1 MAGRG
6 DTAQISTFE
15 SGPTPPH
22 SRPLVTVG
30 VLAAA
35 IAALYFLRDI
45 FIPIALAVLLSFM
58 LGPAVTRLRRWGVG
72 RVSATLLTVTIAG
85 LVIAGVTTVVAFQ
98 VIDLA
103 DNITQ
108 YQSNLISKIRVL
120 KNTSSEEGVVER
132 TSELIENLS
141 EELKDATAPAQ
152 TQPTG
157 VEERPQQPIPV
168 EVHPPKPSPLEIIGR
183 VVGPLLGPVATAG
196 VVIVFVIFIL
206 LYREDLR
213 DRIIRLVSSGD
224 LQRTTEAMSEAGE
237 RVSRYLLMQL
247 VVNATYGLPIGIGL
261 FFIGVPNPVLWGLLA
276 TLLRFIPYA
285 GPVIAAAF
293 PIALSFAVDTGW
305 TTPLLTVALFLGIEL
320 ISNNVVEPWL
330 YGTSTGISSIAIIV
344 AAVFW
349 TWLWGPI
356 GLLLS
361 TPLTVCLVVMGQ
373 YVPQLRFLD
382 VMLGNAPVLPPH
394 ARFYQRLLAQDPD
407 EAAEIAEQFIAERST
422 EALYDELILPALV
435 MAEQDRQRGSLAT
448 DRLIELVDATRGIID
463 DYADWEPSAKSRDE
477 AAAEEA
483 PSRAPAMRARGSR
496 EAVLCVGARSSLDEL
511 AAAMLAHLLNRRGY
525 MVARA
530 AAATLE
536 THDLPTV
543 SGAEVRFVA
552 ICSLHA
558 SATLQIRRIVRRLR
572 PRIAGARIL
581 ACILNGRLEETST
594 NDAAGT
600 TADSGARTLV
610 EATDQIER
618 LATAGPDA
626 AAGGPSPS
634 VTAGAEA
641 LGLDVQAQ
649 SLAQGLR
656 RDLLHPGEI
665 DDDHA
670 FLCHAYWQAPE
681 GGGDFVEARRRE
693 DGTLIGVVAAL
704 SSESVAAALATA
716 AMRKSLEERIVR
728 AASPSELLDGLESDL
743 GSLAGEGDAI
753 SALALFYTPSRR
765 ILQVASAGNP
775 EPILL
780 RGEAAETIP
789 VPAGP
794 PLLTARDA
802 APDLPER
809 RSVELVLEAGD
820 RLLFY
825 TEGAIEIAHPERGFL
840 EPSGLAA
847 LAREHR
853 GFAGMSF
860 LEHVVAGIRAFG
872 EAEPED
878 DIVLLSLEVR
888 DRVAP
893 VRLPNAA
900 D

>member
-1 MAGRG
+1 MAVRG
-6 DTAQISTFE
+6 ETAQISTFE
-15 SGPTPPH
+15 SGQTPPNE
-22 SRPLVTVG
+22 SRPLVTVA

-35 IAALYFLRDI
+35 IGALYFLRDI

-72 RVSATLLTVTIAG
+72 RVSATLLAVTVAG
-85 LVIAGVTTVVAFQ
+85 LVIAGITTVVAFQ
-98 VIDLA
+98 IVDLA

-108 YQSNLISKIRVL
+108 YQSNLISKIRLL
-120 KNTSSEEGVVER
+120 KDTSGEEGVVKR

-141 EELKDATAPAQ
+141 EELEDATEPA
-152 TQPTG
+152 
-157 VEERPQQPIPV
+157 EPQANEPRQPIPV

-213 DRIIRLVSSGD
+213 DRIIRLISSGD
-224 LQRTTEAMSEAGE
+224 LQRTTEALSEAGE

-247 VVNATYGLPIGIGL
+247 VVNATYGLPIGLGL
-261 FFIGVPNPVLWGLLA
+261 FVIGVPNPVLWGLLA
-276 TLLRFIPYA
+276 TILRFIPYA

-330 YGTSTGISSIAIIV
+330 YGASTGISSIAIIV

-361 TPLTVCLVVMGQ
+361 TPLTVCLAVMGQ

-407 EAAEIAEQFIAERST
+407 EAAEIAEEFIEDRSV
-422 EALYDELILPALV
+422 EALYDELILPAL
-435 MAEQDRQRGSLAT
+435 MLAEHDRQRGSLT
-448 DRLIELVDATRGIID
+448 PDRLTSLVDAARAIIE
-463 DYADWEPSAKSRDE
+463 DYADWE
-477 AAAEEA
+477 
-483 PSRAPAMRARGSR
+483 APAEQAKEASGEPLPPPERPAQMRQAEDS
-496 EAVLCVGARSSLDEL
+496 VLCVGARSPLDEL
-511 AAAMLAHLLNRRGY
+511 AAGMLAQLLQRRGY
-525 MVARA
+525 RAARA

-536 THDLPTV
+536 THDLPMV
-543 SGAEVRFVA
+543 SGAPVRFVA

-572 PRIAGARIL
+572 PRLGGARIL
-581 ACILNGRLEETST
+581 ACILNGRMDEDSAK
-594 NDAAGT
+594 DATTGT
-600 TADSGARTLV
+600 TADLAAVRLAEAV
-610 EATDQIER
+610 EQVER
-618 LATAGPDA
+618 LAASTGEAGA
-626 AAGGPSPS
+626 AAEGG
-634 VTAGAEA
+634 AAEPA
-641 LGLDVQAQ
+641 EPAPQDSAQ

-665 DDDHA
+665 DDVHA
-670 FLCHAYWQAPE
+670 HLCHAYWQAPE
-681 GGGDFVEARRRE
+681 GGGDFVEARRRD
-693 DGTLIGVVAAL
+693 DGTLVGLMAAL
-704 SSESVAAALATA
+704 SSESISAAQLTA
-716 AMRKSLEERIVR
+716 AMSKSLDAHSET
-728 AASPSELLDGLESDL
+728 AADPAQLLELLEGDL
-743 GSLAGEGDAI
+743 QRLAGAGDSIA
-753 SALALFYTPSRR
+753 AVALFYRPSRR
-765 ILQVASAGNP
+765 VLHVASARNP

-780 RGEAAETIP
+780 RGEAVEPVP

-794 PLLTARDA
+794 PLLAGGERNPDA
-802 APDLPER
+802 PER
-809 RSVELVLEAGD
+809 RAVELVLEVGD

-840 EPSGLAA
+840 EPAGLAA

-860 LEHVVAGIRAFG
+860 LEHIVGAIRAFSEG
-872 EAEPED
+872 EPED
-878 DIVLLSLEVR
+878 DIVLMTLEVR
-888 DRVAP
+888 DRVSEAT
-893 VRLPNAA
+893 LQDAA